1 MKRKAYGRD
10 VGLSLR
16 MLLTGSL
23 LGLLYVFFA
32 LVLFYLF
39 NLGIGLMLVV
49 VIGLGFV
56 QYFTSDKLA
65 LKASG
70 AKLVSPEEAPEL
82 HAMVERL
89 SAMADLRKPRVA
101 FVDTPVPNAFATGRN
116 QKHAVV
122 AVTRGLWERLDEKEI
137 EGVLAHELTHI
148 ANRDVLVMTVASFF
162 AMLAAILTRVG
173 LYTGMFGGWGGNRDS
188 NNSVP
193 VWLIVTLVSVVTYF
207 LSWILIRTIS
217 RYREYAADR
226 GSAVITGAP
235 EYLMSA
241 LQKISSQMT
250 LIPQQDLRQVEGMN
264 AFFIIP
270 ASVKRSASELFMD
283 HPPLE
288 KRLAALAEI
297 AREMGRPVA

>member
-1 MKRKAYGRD
+1 
-10 VGLSLR
+10 
-16 MLLTGSL
+16 
-23 LGLLYVFFA
+23 
-32 LVLFYLF
+32 
-39 NLGIGLMLVV
+39 
-49 VIGLGFV
+49 
-56 QYFTSDKLA
+56 
-65 LKASG
+65 
-70 AKLVSPEEAPEL
+70 
-82 HAMVERL
+82 
-89 SAMADLRKPRVA
+89 MAELRKPRVA
-101 FVDTPVPNAFATGRN
+101 IVDTDVPNAFATGRN

-162 AMLAAILTRVG
+162 AMLAAMLTRFG
-173 LYTGMFGGWGGNRDS
+173 LYAGMFGGFGGSRDNN

-193 VWLIVTLVSVVTYF
+193 VWLIVIVVSAVTYF

-250 LIPQQDLRQVEGMN
+250 LIPQRDLREVEGMN

-270 ASVKRSASELFMD
+270 ARVKEGMNELFMD

-288 KRLAALAEI
+288 KRLAALEKI
-297 AREMGRPVA
+297 AREMGRPVS